1 MASRQVLTFSL
12 ALLAS
17 QGSLLGSE
25 EGPPTSPPAAALPA
39 RAREERAASP
49 AETRAVPAA
58 RPREIR
64 AIWVT
69 RWDFR
74 TEGDVQRAVRWCA
87 GVGLNRIFFQV
98 RGRADAFY
106 RSRIEPWGEELGGSD
121 PGFDPLATA
130 IAAGRD
136 AGVEIHAWINTLPGW
151 KGASPP
157 RNPRHVVNT
166 HPEWFLVDRTG
177 KRHLLDEADY
187 TILNPCLP
195 EVRAHILSVVE
206 DIVTRYPVDGIHL
219 DYIRFVARK
228 PGPGHDVGFDPRTL
242 SIFRQYFGGSP
253 SDLPADWDRFRA
265 AGVDT
270 MVHNISNSARTLRPG
285 CRVSVA
291 AIPDYSRAVRGLF
304 QDVAKWREKGWIDEI
319 YPMTY
324 EKDDEVFAF
333 RASSAARRTPGVVIP
348 GIGVHLHQSAGRT
361 VSQIDA
367 ARRLGAPGYALFAF
381 ANLFPS
387 PSHESRSDPASK
399 RLRAVLRANIL
410 AVNEEDP
417 RDAAIGILPAANPPP
432 GRSRPRDGK
441 GGPIP

>member
-1 MASRQVLTFSL
+1 MAPRYVVPLL
-12 ALLAS
+12 IALLAGP
-17 QGSLLGSE
+17 GSTGAQDGSR
-25 EGPPTSPPAAALPA
+25 PSSPPAAPLPA
-39 RAREERAASP
+39 SAREEKPVSAVG
-49 AETRAVPAA
+49 TRAIPQAV
-58 RPREIR
+58 PREIR
-64 AIWVT
+64 AIWIT
-69 RWDFR
+69 RWDFK
-74 TEGDVQRAVRWCA
+74 TKGDVERAIRWCA

-106 RSRIEPWGEELGGSD
+106 RSSIEPWGEELGGSD

-130 IAAGRD
+130 IEAGRA

-151 KGASPP
+151 KGSSPP
-157 RNPRHVVNT
+157 RSRRHVVHA

-195 EVRAHILSVVE
+195 EVRAYVLGVVE
-206 DIVTRYPVDGIHL
+206 DIVTRYPVDGVHL

-228 PGPGHDVGFDPRTL
+228 PGPGNDVGFDPPTL
-242 SIFRQYFGGSP
+242 AIFRQYFGGSP
-253 SDLPADWDRFRA
+253 SDLPAEWDRFRA
-265 AGVDT
+265 AAVDT
-270 MVHNISNSARTLRPG
+270 LVHNIANSVKSLRPG
-285 CRVSVA
+285 AKMTVA

-304 QDVAKWREKGWIDEI
+304 QDVGKWRDRGWIEEI

-333 RASSAARRTPGVVIP
+333 RASSAMRRSPGAVIP
-348 GIGVHLHQSAGRT
+348 GIGAHLHRSAGRT

-381 ANLFPS
+381 PNLFPS

-399 RLRAVLRANIL
+399 RLRATLRASIL
-410 AVNEEDP
+410 AANEEDP
-417 RDAAIGILPAANPPP
+417 RAGQAGILEAANPPP
-432 GRSRPRDGK
+432 ARPRFPDTR
-441 GGPIP
+441 GGASP

>member
-1 MASRQVLTFSL
+1 VGTRAI
-12 ALLAS
+12 
-17 QGSLLGSE
+17 
-25 EGPPTSPPAAALPA
+25 PPA
-39 RAREERAASP
+39 
-49 AETRAVPAA
+49 
-58 RPREIR
+58 RPKDVR

-121 PGFDPLATA
+121 PGFDPLETA

-157 RNPRHVVNT
+157 RNPRHVVHT

-177 KRHLLDEADY
+177 KRHLLDEGDY

-195 EVRAHILSVVE
+195 EVRAHVLSVVE

-265 AGVDT
+265 AAVDT
-270 MVHNISNSARTLRPG
+270 MVFNISNAVKSLRPG

-291 AIPDYSRAVRGLF
+291 AIPDYARAVRGLF
-304 QDVAKWREKGWIDEI
+304 QDVAKWREKGWIEEI

-324 EKDDEVFAF
+324 ETDDEVFAF
-333 RASSAARRTPGVVIP
+333 RASAAARRSPGVVIP
-348 GIGVHLHQSAGRT
+348 GIGVHLHRGAGRT

-367 ARRLGAPGYALFAF
+367 TRRLGAPGYALFAF

-399 RLRAVLRANIL
+399 RLRAALRASIL
-410 AVNEEDP
+410 AANEADP
-417 RDAAIGILPAANPPP
+417 REAGVGILQVANPPP